1 MQEVLT
7 LLTSGW
13 GIFAALIIAL
23 MVLDLGVLN
32 RKSHAP
38 SFKESL
44 GMTLFYVMIAIG
56 FGVWVWMTR
65 GAISGK
71 EFFTGY
77 LVEQSLSLDN
87 IFVISMIFGY
97 LNIPAKYQHRALFWG
112 VLGAIIFRGLLIAAG
127 AVLVAKFEWV
137 LYIFAVFLL
146 WTGVKML
153 TAKAHGPVDLEQ
165 NWLFKYLRR
174 HFKITP
180 QLEGERFFVQKT
192 DAKGQKT
199 TWITPL
205 FVALLLIE
213 FADVI
218 FAFDSVPAIFAI
230 TQDPFIVY
238 TSNIFAILGLRS
250 LYFTLATLINRFEY
264 LKVSLSLVLVFIG
277 CKVLAAPLLGLHKI
291 PAEISLGGTV
301 LILGGGIVA
310 SLIKMRSTKA
320 AKKRA

>member
-1 MQEVLT
+1 MQEILVL
-7 LLTSGW
+7 LSGGW
-13 GIFAALIIAL
+13 GVFAALIVGL

-32 RKSHAP
+32 RKAHAP

-44 GMTLFYVMIAIG
+44 WTTLFYVMMAAG

-65 GAISGK
+65 GAVSGK

-112 VLGAIIFRGLLIAAG
+112 ILGAIIFRGLLIAAG

-146 WTGVKML
+146 WTGIKML
-153 TAKAHGPVDLEQ
+153 TAKAHGSVDLEQ
-165 NWLFKYLRR
+165 NWLLKYLRG

-180 QLEGERFFVQKT
+180 QLEGERFFVKKVDSKGKT
-192 DAKGQKT
+192 T

-205 FVALLLIE
+205 FVALMLIE
-213 FADVI
+213 FADII

-230 TQDPFIVY
+230 TKDPFIVY

-250 LYFTLATLINRFEY
+250 LYFTLSAMISKFEY

-310 SLIKMRSTKA
+310 SLIKMS